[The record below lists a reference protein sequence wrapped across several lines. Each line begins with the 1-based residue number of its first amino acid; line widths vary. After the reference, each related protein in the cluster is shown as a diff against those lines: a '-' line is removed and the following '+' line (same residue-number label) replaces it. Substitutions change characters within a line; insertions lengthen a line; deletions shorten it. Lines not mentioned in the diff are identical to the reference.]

1 MILWFV
7 FIEICFVLTIGF
19 FLFDGVEFIDKF
31 FVLLKFF
38 PNGELAAAVG

>member
-19 FLFDGVEFIDKF
+19 FLFDGIEFIDKI

-38 PNGELAAAVG
+38 LDGQLTAAVG